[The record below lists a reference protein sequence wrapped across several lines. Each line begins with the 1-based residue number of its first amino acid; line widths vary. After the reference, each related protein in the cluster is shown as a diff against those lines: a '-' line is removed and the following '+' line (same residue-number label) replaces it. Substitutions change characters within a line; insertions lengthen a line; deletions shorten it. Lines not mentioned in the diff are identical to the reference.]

1 MMPKMDGNELTRIL
15 KNDERTCHIPI
26 ILLTAKSGQ
35 ESKLEGLETG
45 ADAYLTKPFDTKELQ
60 IRINNLINIRR
71 KLQEFYSKG
80 EYLQRP
86 TFNKLSKLDEK
97 FMIKVM
103 KIIEQHIS
111 EEEFSIKE
119 FVKELGMGNMKMH
132 RKLKA
137 LTGKSASRYIR
148 SVRLAK
154 AKKMIEEKMG
164 NVSEIAYSVGFGSP
178 AYFARCF
185 REEYGHP
192 PSDLVN

>member
-15 KNDERTCHIPI
+15 KNDEKTSHIPI
-26 ILLTAKSGQ
+26 ILLTAKSEQ
-35 ESKLEGLETG
+35 ESKLEGLESG
-45 ADAYLTKPFDTKELQ
+45 ADAYLIKPFDTKELH

-71 KLQEFYSKG
+71 KLQEVYSKG
-80 EYLQRP
+80 KYLQRP
-86 TFNKLSKLDEK
+86 TINKLSSPDER

-111 EEEFSIKE
+111 EEEFSIEE
-119 FVKELGMGNMKMH
+119 FVKELGIGRRQMH
-132 RKLKA
+132 RKITA

-148 SVRLAK
+148 SVRLAR
-154 AKKMIEEKMG
+154 AKKMIEEKTG
-164 NVSEIAYSVGFGSP
+164 NISEIAYSVGFGSP